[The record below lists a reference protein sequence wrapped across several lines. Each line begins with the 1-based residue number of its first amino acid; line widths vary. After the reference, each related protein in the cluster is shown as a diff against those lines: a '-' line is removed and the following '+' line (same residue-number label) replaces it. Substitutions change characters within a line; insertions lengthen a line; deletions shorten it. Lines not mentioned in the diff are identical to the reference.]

1 MSKKQRRFH
10 VHTCEN
16 CGTIFQAAGGYP
28 WKKYQPLT
36 GRFRYYCSE
45 ECMLGINYKPLADSA
60 LFWAKYCYS
69 EYNKTMMESFR
80 WASIDDEGRFC
91 WLGDR
96 KPYHDK
102 AQDKLFECQ
111 EALIFFREYKE
122 RAEWQ
127 KEHLNKEVEVTP

>member
-1 MSKKQRRFH
+1 MSKKQIRFH
-10 VHTCEN
+10 AHTCEN

-28 WKKYQPLT
+28 WKKQTLA
-36 GRFRYYCSE
+36 GKFRYYCSE
-45 ECMLGINYKPLADSA
+45 ECKLGMNYKYMAESA
-60 LFWAKYCYS
+60 LFTARYWYS
-69 EYNKTMMESFR
+69 EYNKHMMESFR
-80 WASIDDEGRFC
+80 WTSISDDGRFC

-96 KPYHDK
+96 TSYYEK
-102 AQDKLFECQ
+102 AQDDMFNCQ